1 MPSISI
7 FIRLL
12 TLIRTISGA
21 RFKVK
26 KTTKMQKIFGAYA
39 QRKGVDPSSLRFL
52 LDGDRI
58 QGEQTPKMLEL
69 EDEDQIDCVL
79 AQMGGADED
88 TKPEGGSEQ
97 LTIRVSM
104 LRMHGSIK
112 RGRLVKAQ
120 CNNFWEL
127 SEGESDN

>member
-1 MPSISI
+1 
-7 FIRLL
+7 
-12 TLIRTISGA
+12 
-21 RFKVK
+21 
-26 KTTKMQKIFGAYA
+26 MQKIFGAYA

-58 QGEQTPKMLEL
+58 QGDQTPKMLEL

-97 LTIRVSM
+97 LTIRVSTSTR
-104 LRMHGSIK
+104 LRDAV
-112 RGRLVKAQ
+112 GRWRLKTTHMEEQ
-120 CNNFWEL
+120 L
-127 SEGESDN
+127 LGT